1 MSFLK
6 KSLVLMLCLGLVLA
20 GCGKTAPSSATV
32 TESTEDELATE
43 VVTETVTEEETT
55 TEAVSTEEMTMEEDA
70 TTEEATTDVDET
82 EESTEPE
89 FKTEV
94 TEEITVFPEVK
105 TMYPTIALNVRFGP
119 STEYQ
124 VISSVR
130 AGQGVEVTGQAETG
144 WYQVNIGKVGYVSNK
159 YMSESTPAPAPATP
173 AQPAPDGS
181 QPAPAP
187 APAAA
192 PAGVIMVGDS
202 RFVQM
207 QEAVGGGG
215 VSWVCENSKGYKW
228 LAETAIP
235 RIDPSVGRG
244 TKVVIN
250 LGVNDTKH
258 ANDYINLVNAKAAE
272 WGARGARVY
281 YVSVNPVWENPYVTQ
296 EQVDLFNQTVA
307 PSLSGVRWIDTSSW
321 LQANGYRLVDG
332 LHYDAPTSVNIFN
345 LIMGSL

>member
-1 MSFLK
+1 MGYLK
-6 KSLVLMLCLGLVLA
+6 KGLVLMLCLGLLLS
-20 GCGKTAPSSATV
+20 GCGKTVESSAI
-32 TESTEDELATE
+32 ESTVEETAE
-43 VVTETVTEEETT
+43 VVASESVVEEETSEVESVATEET
-55 TEAVSTEEMTMEEDA
+55 TEEVATEE
-70 TTEEATTDVDET
+70 TTEEATT

-94 TEEITVFPEVK
+94 TEEITTFPEVK
-105 TMYPTIALNVRFGP
+105 TMYPTISLNVRFGP
-119 STEYQ
+119 STEYE

-130 AGQGVEVTGQAETG
+130 AGQGVEVTGQADTG

-159 YMSESTPAPAPATP
+159 YMSES
-173 AQPAPDGS
+173 
-181 QPAPAP
+181 APAP
-187 APAAA
+187 APAQPAA
-192 PAGVIMVGDS
+192 GGGQPTPAQPPAGVIMVGDS

-228 LAETAIP
+228 LAETAVP
-235 RIDPSVGRG
+235 RIDPAVGRG

-250 LGVNDTKH
+250 LGVNDPDH
-258 ANDYINLVNAKAAE
+258 AYDYINLVNAKAAE
-272 WGARGARVY
+272 WGARGAKVY
-281 YVSVNPVWENPYVTQ
+281 YVSVNPVWENPHTTQ